1 MHVHNSFT
9 THPYV
14 FNKSPHPHF
23 ITTYPKI
30 LLQAMETS
38 LHQYRSTSFTHN
50 STLKDASFSYLI
62 PPPQPSPIRDSE
74 LSIFD
79 AQKYFNETTNVTTNL
94 DPKERTSVSAT
105 TIEEPAR
112 LSSVSSITDGYSRNY
127 RVRSFHATPTA
138 SSEAS
143 WNSQTGLLS
152 NPPGSIPVSL
162 KNIIPSDNRDRDQ
175 RGRKGGFGGG
185 KWFFRPKCPCSGRK
199 SVQVREKKVAEPNS
213 NHGNSVLESSKKNSI
228 TISEERKEK
237 VLPKSHLTTA
247 SSYLPPCTVQK
258 NSNQQRVTETVCST
272 PGVQPRATGDRD
284 GFSFPILKRM
294 NLPQNPIEDPP
305 RDSLEVFQPS
315 DEPISNKSNVR
326 DGRAYGFGFAG
337 SPISR
342 TDDDVAS
349 DASSDLFEIESFS
362 TQTTSYPMYLRRDSL
377 DEATTFNNARR
388 LAAVNTGGNFI
399 NCRRSMEESATPSVA
414 PTECYEPSEASID
427 WSVTTAEGFDRASVT
442 NYSSVSAFEWDNGGG
457 SNHHHNHG
465 GCSGGGGE
473 EGMEG
478 SRIRKGKGGLLSCR
492 HEKAV
497 SVGPN
502 PVKCVLE
509 EQQYGAFPLISS
521 TIRHVSGRVPN
532 SKMPFINATSHSA
545 RLSLPFAAQV

>member
-1 MHVHNSFT
+1 
-9 THPYV
+9 
-14 FNKSPHPHF
+14 
-23 ITTYPKI
+23 
-30 LLQAMETS
+30 METS
-38 LHQYRSTSFTHN
+38 LHQYKSTPFTHN
-50 STLKDASFSYLI
+50 STLRDASFSSYLI
-62 PPPQPSPIRDSE
+62 PPPQPSPIRGSE

-79 AQKYFNETTNVTTNL
+79 AQKYFNETTNITTNL

-105 TIEEPAR
+105 TIEERAR
-112 LSSVSSITDGYSRNY
+112 LSSVSSVTDGYSRNY

-162 KNIIPSDNRDRDQ
+162 KNIIPSDIRDRDQ
-175 RGRKGGFGGG
+175 RGRKGGFVGT

-213 NHGNSVLESSKKNSI
+213 NINNHRNTVLESSKMNSI

-247 SSYLPPCTVQK
+247 SSYVAPCKVEK
-258 NSNQQRVTETVCST
+258 NINQHRTLETVSST
-272 PGVQPRATGDRD
+272 PSVQSRGTGD

-294 NLPQNPIEDPP
+294 NLPQTPLEDPP

-326 DGRAYGFGFAG
+326 EGRAYGFGFAG

-388 LAAVNTGGNFI
+388 LVTMSTGGNFI
-399 NCRRSMEESATPSVA
+399 NCHRSMEEPATPSVA

-457 SNHHHNHG
+457 GNHHHHG
-465 GCSGGGGE
+465 GCSGGGGGGGGGGG
-473 EGMEG
+473 EGIEG
-478 SRIRKGKGGLLSCR
+478 GRIRKGKCGLLSCR

-532 SKMPFINATSHSA
+532 TKMPFINATSHSA